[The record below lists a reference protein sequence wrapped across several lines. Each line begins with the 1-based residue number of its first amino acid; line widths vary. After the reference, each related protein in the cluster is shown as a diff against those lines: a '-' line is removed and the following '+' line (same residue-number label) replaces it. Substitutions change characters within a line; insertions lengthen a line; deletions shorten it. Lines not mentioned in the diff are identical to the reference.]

1 MTSMASC
8 RWCGSGHGETVL
20 DLGLQPACD
29 DFPRPGD
36 PPAPVH
42 PLRLWACDGCGLA
55 QLPDRSPVP
64 QEPRAVEPAA
74 LSAHARDSVAWALS
88 QGLLVAGTSAREF
101 GSPHGGSWVELLA
114 AAGLEVR
121 QDDGAGPVDA
131 VIDVFGLMHEEDQR
145 AGLGHR
151 VECLTTDGVLVLV
164 FPPLET
170 VVELGQWNA
179 LRHGHHAY
187 PSTAVAARQ
196 LAECGLTVVAS
207 VLHPLYGG
215 TRLLAAR
222 RSSAVAPRAVSVP
235 LPGDVPRAALT
246 ALAESV
252 AAGVAALRAHL
263 QQAAA
268 EGRRVIGYGA
278 ASRAVPLLVG
288 AGIGP
293 ELLPAVADASPA
305 KQGRLIPGVGLPVVG
320 PDELV
325 AARADEVL
333 LFLPDLLDEVR
344 SALPE
349 VEHSGA
355 CWRSVETLMPTRA
368 ECPPRPTST
377 PAS

>member
-1 MTSMASC
+1 VTSMASC
-8 RWCGSGHGETVL
+8 RWCGSEPGETVL

-29 DFPRPGD
+29 DFLQLGD
-36 PPAPVH
+36 PPAAVH
-42 PLRLWACDGCGLA
+42 PLRLWACDGCGLV
-55 QLPDRSPVP
+55 QLPDRSPAP

-74 LSAHARDSVAWALS
+74 LTAHARDSVAWALS
-88 QGLLVAGTSAREF
+88 QGLLVPGTSAREF
-101 GSPHGGSWVELLA
+101 GSPHGGSWAELLA
-114 AAGLEVR
+114 TAGLDVR
-121 QDDGAGPVDA
+121 DDDGAGPVDV
-131 VIDVFGLMHEEDQR
+131 VIDVFGLMHEDDQR
-145 AGLGHR
+145 EGLGRRVAGLAAGG
-151 VECLTTDGVLVLV
+151 LLALV

-170 VVELGQWNA
+170 VVEQRQWNA
-179 LRHGHHAY
+179 VRHGHHAY

-196 LAECGLTVVAS
+196 LAELGLTVVAS

-215 TRLLAAR
+215 TRLLVARPGDAVPPDAA
-222 RSSAVAPRAVSVP
+222 PVP
-235 LPGDVPRAALT
+235 LPDDVPRAALT

-263 QQAAA
+263 QQAAT

-278 ASRAVPLLVG
+278 ASRAVPLLVA

-325 AARADEVL
+325 AAHPDEVL
-333 LFLPDLLDEVR
+333 LFLPDLMDEVR

-349 VEHSGA
+349 VERSGA
-355 CWRSVETLMPTRA
+355 CWRSVETLMPARA
-368 ECPPRPTST
+368 E
-377 PAS
+377 